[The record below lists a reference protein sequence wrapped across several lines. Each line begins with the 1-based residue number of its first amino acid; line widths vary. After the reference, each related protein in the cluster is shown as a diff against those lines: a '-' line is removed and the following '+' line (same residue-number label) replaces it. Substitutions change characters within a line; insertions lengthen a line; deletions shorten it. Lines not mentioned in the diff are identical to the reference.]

1 MSKKNIQVVYIITK
15 LELGGAQKVCLSL
28 FKGLSQA
35 GCATKLISST
45 QGPLVQQ
52 VERSP
57 NVILLDSMMAQI
69 SLRGVFRE
77 FYTFLQLMNRLRRLK
92 KQHPQIMVHTHST
105 KAGILGR
112 WAAWFAGIKTRV
124 HTVHGYAFHDHQSRL
139 AWWTIYLCELVT
151 SLITTHF
158 VCVSAQDVKT
168 GSALFPRFAKKHS
181 IIRAAVDGESFYQ
194 PAGAVSLPSGKQ
206 PFIFGSVSCFKPQKN
221 LFDLLRAFEQVHM
234 REPRARLEIIG
245 DGVLRP
251 QIEQWIRERAFGRV
265 ITLHGWK
272 QPVAPIMKTWHAFM
286 LSSLWEGL
294 PCAVVEARLLRLP
307 VISYHTGG
315 IGEVITDQENGLLYK
330 QGDWQG
336 LAHGMM
342 RMMGE
347 AAFYRTCQQY
357 QDFLTDFEVPHMV
370 QEHILLYQQLLG
382 GSGHN
387 HKIV

>member
-28 FKGLSQA
+28 FKGLQDA
-35 GCATKLISST
+35 GCATTLISSS
-45 QGPLVQQ
+45 QGPLVHEVTQL
-52 VERSP
+52 P
-57 NVILLDSMMAQI
+57 NVILLESMTAKL
-69 SLRGVFRE
+69 SFKALFNE
-77 FYTFLQLMNRLRRLK
+77 LYTFLQLIKRLRRLK
-92 KQHPQIMVHTHST
+92 KKHPQLMVHTHST

-112 WAAWFAGIKTRV
+112 WAAFFAGIRTRV
-124 HTVHGYAFHDHQSRL
+124 HTVHGYAFHEHQSRL
-139 AWWTIYLCELVT
+139 IWWLIYLSELIT
-151 SLITTHF
+151 NMITTHF

-168 GSALFPRFAKKHS
+168 GKALLPQFAKKHS
-181 IIRAAVDGESFYQ
+181 IIRAAVNVKQFHQ
-194 PAGAVSLPSGKQ
+194 PLGAVSLPSGTQ

-221 LFDLLRAFEQVHM
+221 LFDLLRAFEQVHS

-251 QIEQWIRERAFGRV
+251 QIERWIDERSLGFV

-272 QPVAPIMKTWHAFM
+272 QPVAPLMKTWHAFM

-307 VISYHTGG
+307 VISYTTGG
-315 IGEVITDQENGLLYK
+315 IAELITNQENGLLYK

-336 LAHGMM
+336 LADGMM
-342 RMMGE
+342 RMMK
-347 AAFYRTCQQY
+347 AAALYRTCQQHH
-357 QDFLTDFEVPHMV
+357 DLLTDFEVPHMV